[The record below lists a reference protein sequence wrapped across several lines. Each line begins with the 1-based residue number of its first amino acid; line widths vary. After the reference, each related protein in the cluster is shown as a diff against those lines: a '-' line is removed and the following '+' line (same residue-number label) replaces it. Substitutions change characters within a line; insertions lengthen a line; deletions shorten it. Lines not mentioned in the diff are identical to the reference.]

1 MSKIASASVQELTA
15 IDTIGMTIAES
26 LTAYFQQEEAKKLL
40 ARLEEAG
47 VNMDYLGEDGEAA
60 DNFFKGKTA
69 VLTGKLAHYSR
80 AEFTKK
86 LQALGAKVTGSVS
99 KKTDCLVY
107 GEDAGSKLAKA
118 EALDIPR
125 LTEAEAISKIEEKDT
140 EK

>member
-1 MSKIASASVQELTA
+1 
-15 IDTIGMTIAES
+15 
-26 LTAYFQQEEAKKLL
+26 
-40 ARLEEAG
+40 
-47 VNMDYLGEDGEAA
+47 
-60 DNFFKGKTA
+60 
-69 VLTGKLAHYSR
+69 
-80 AEFTKK
+80 
-86 LQALGAKVTGSVS
+86 VTGSVS

>member
-1 MSKIASASVQELTA
+1 ML
-15 IDTIGMTIAES
+15 S
-26 LTAYFQQEEAKKLL
+26 L
-40 ARLEEAG
+40 
-47 VNMDYLGEDGEAA
+47 YLGEDGEAE
-60 DNFFKGKTA
+60 DNFFKGKTV

-107 GEDAGSKLAKA
+107 GEDAGSKLTKA

-125 LTEAEAISKIEEKDT
+125 LTESEAISKIEEKDT